1 MNSTIIAALPLGLD
15 GVKIA
20 LHMLNFLLLMGGL
33 TFLLYK
39 PVLKFINNRQQT
51 IKKQIEDNAAAKKE
65 AEEMLSEYQQKIL
78 NAEKEIDKIHADAL
92 KTMAAE
98 RESIISDAK
107 LKAEEIYNKAKAERD
122 YERDNAIKN
131 LQNEV
136 ADVAVKLAENILDR
150 EISKEENLKL
160 IDESIKEWIEQ

>member
-1 MNSTIIAALPLGLD
+1 MWSFFTPL
-15 GVKIA
+15 
-20 LHMLNFLLLMGGL
+20 
-33 TFLLYK
+33 
-39 PVLKFINNRQQT
+39 
-51 IKKQIEDNAAAKKE
+51 E
-65 AEEMLSEYQQKIL
+65 AVTQSFHKSLCERPK
-78 NAEKEIDKIHADAL
+78 
-92 KTMAAE
+92 